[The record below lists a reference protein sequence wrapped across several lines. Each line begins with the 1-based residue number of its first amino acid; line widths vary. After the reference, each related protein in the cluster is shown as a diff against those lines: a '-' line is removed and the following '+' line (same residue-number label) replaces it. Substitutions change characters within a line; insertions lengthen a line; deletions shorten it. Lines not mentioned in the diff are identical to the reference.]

1 MKPSRDEIQE
11 LEEKHEKEEKSL
23 PETRLTRIKTK
34 NCEEDA
40 YHSCKC
46 GSCAPHNEVVSF
58 HVARH

>member
-23 PETRLTRIKTK
+23 PEPRLTRIKTK

-40 YHSCKC
+40 DHS
-46 GSCAPHNEVVSF
+46 
-58 HVARH
+58 